1 MEAKKSPKANLEN
14 KRFIFAQLGII
25 AALLI
30 VLSAFEY
37 KSYDTF
43 TSIEVNPGNS
53 GFLIE
58 DHPPITKPP
67 EPKEPEAPKMIQPEI
82 KVVEDTKEIK
92 SDLVFVG
99 PEIKA
104 NEAVEPYEMIELPP
118 EDPIIDDTPVVV
130 AEEKPEFPGGE
141 DALYKFLYKNL
152 NYPVMARESNVQGT
166 VYIMFVVEKDGSI
179 TNIRIGRGIGAGC
192 DEEAVRVIQLMPNWK
207 PASKF
212 NRPVRFSYTLPVRFI
227 LQ

>member
-43 TSIEVNPGNS
+43 TSVTFDPRDHGIE
-53 GFLIE
+53 IE
-58 DHPPITKPP
+58 DLPPITKPP
-67 EPKEPEAPKMIQPEI
+67 EPKKPEKPKLIQPKFNEVDNDKKIDNPIEI
-82 KVVEDTKEIK
+82 
-92 SDLVFVG
+92 VG
-99 PEIKA
+99 PEIGK
-104 NEAVEPYEMIELPP
+104 NEAVEPYEIIELPP

-130 AEEKPEFPGGE
+130 AEKNPEFPGGE
-141 DALYKFLYKNL
+141 EALYRFLYKNL
-152 NYPVMARESNVQGT
+152 NYPVMARESAVQGT

-192 DEEAVRVIQLMPNWK
+192 DEEAIRVIQMMPNWK
-207 PASKF
+207 PASNFK
-212 NRPVRFSYTLPVRFI
+212 RPVRFSYTLPVKFI